1 MVDGFVA
8 LLCICPSTSFIKCQG
23 KPGHECVF
31 TDPEILRGWGA
42 AVLWFCPH
50 VPALCIGLTP
60 GFTRMTLTFASVK
73 PSTPAKC
80 RRFGTPAWSVSW
92 RGWPTCGFLASISS
106 TPFCTPIGFS
116 RQQLWCWGS
125 FLTYIRGLS
134 PPSPSGR
141 PGISLRWKYA
151 LPGPWVS
158 VLMDS
163 PLCRVLAGLWA
174 YQTPQPRIE
183 EDEGRSQF
191 PREAV

>member
-1 MVDGFVA
+1 MVLWPAFVYVLA
-8 LLCICPSTSFIKCQG
+8 HLLSNAREAWT
-23 KPGHECVF
+23 EVCV

-60 GFTRMTLTFASVK
+60 DYKDDTDIASVK
-73 PSTPAKC
+73 PSTPAKFTQI
-80 RRFGTPAWSVSW
+80 RVRQRGGVSW

-125 FLTYIRGLS
+125 FLTYIEAFHT
-134 PPSPSGR
+134 PSPSGR
-141 PGISLRWKYA
+141 PGISLRVKPC

-163 PLCRVLAGLWA
+163 HPAGSWLAFEA
-174 YQTPQPRIE
+174 HQTPNPE
-183 EDEGRSQF
+183 
-191 PREAV
+191 